1 MASLRYLIV
10 LSRQVGNG
18 FGSASMQRVCFGK
31 YAMVLLRQVCYMTLQ
46 NLMLF
51 RQVCNCL
58 LSAYEMV
65 LLRQVYKGFIS
76 ASMQWLCPGNYVL
89 CNFAVGKYAMSW
101 ADYEGFESN
110 SKYHSKMS
118 AGQSKITDYHYLQGL
133 PIYKTTV
140 FKEFTTFLV
149 LLVLL

>member
-1 MASLRYLIV
+1 MAGLRYLIV
-10 LSRQVGNG
+10 LFRQVGNG
-18 FGSASMQRVCFGK
+18 FV
-31 YAMVLLRQVCYMTLQ
+31 
-46 NLMLF
+46 
-51 RQVCNCL
+51 
-58 LSAYEMV
+58 
-65 LLRQVYKGFIS
+65 S
-76 ASMQWLCPGNYVL
+76 ASMQWLCPGSYV
-89 CNFAVGKYAMSW
+89 CNFAVVKYAMSW

-133 PIYKTTV
+133 PNKTTV